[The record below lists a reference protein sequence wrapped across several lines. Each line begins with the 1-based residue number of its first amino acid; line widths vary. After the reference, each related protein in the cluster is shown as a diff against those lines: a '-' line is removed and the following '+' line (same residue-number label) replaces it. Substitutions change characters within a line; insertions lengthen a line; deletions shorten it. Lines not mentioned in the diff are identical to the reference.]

1 MTFLDQGSIKKVLF
15 GTNDPNA
22 GGWGRVFPNAYKSLF
37 LWHIGPLFVEDFR
50 QIHGKSTKS
59 LKLRGT
65 QVPNL
70 WGGSVHKF
78 GSFVPNKIVFYGFP
92 LAPIKLGTLPKA

>member
-1 MTFLDQGSIKKVLF
+1 MRVDGVGLSQTLINHYFYGILDHF
-15 GTNDPNA
+15 
-22 GGWGRVFPNAYKSLF
+22 
-37 LWHIGPLFVEDFR
+37 FVEDFR